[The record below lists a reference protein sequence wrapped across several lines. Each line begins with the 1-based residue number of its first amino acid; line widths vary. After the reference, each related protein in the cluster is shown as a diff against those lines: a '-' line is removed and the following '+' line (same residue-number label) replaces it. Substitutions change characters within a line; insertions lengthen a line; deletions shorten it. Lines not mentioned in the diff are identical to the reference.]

1 MIYDTPGML
10 DTKGLQAH
18 QIMGMILKKIATSD
32 TGQIDAILLLENPNS
47 DKNYGDSRLAELQ

>member
-32 TGQIDAILLLENPNS
+32 TG
-47 DKNYGDSRLAELQ
+47 